1 MTSTLCLPTH
11 KRDESVK
18 HPNHARGWTRS
29 WLAYVWLVPNAPL
42 RTRYERVTH
51 DSQSRIFQFP
61 HFQHPL
67 FSFFTFHFFS
77 SIFNQPRH
85 HCCQLIIE
93 NLLRWDTNSVKLIKF
108 ADDTYMILPAENSG
122 TCIAELTHIDDW
134 AERNNLRL
142 NCAKTK
148 EIIVRVNGKR
158 GQAEKTSTALR
169 WNRASF

>member
-29 WLAYVWLVPNAPL
+29 SLAYVWLVPNAPL

-51 DSQSRIFQFP
+51 DSSLTFSSSRIFNT
-61 HFQHPL
+61 HFSAFSL
-67 FSFFTFHFFS
+67 FTFS

-93 NLLRWDTNSVKLIKF
+93 NLLRWDTNSIKLIKF
-108 ADDTYMILPAENSG
+108 ADDNYIWFCRRRT
-122 TCIAELTHIDDW
+122 
-134 AERNNLRL
+134 AERVLQNSR
-142 NCAKTK
+142 
-148 EIIVRVNGKR
+148 
-158 GQAEKTSTALR
+158 TSTTGQR
-169 WNRASF
+169 ETTSGWTVPKRRKS